1 VWHTQK
7 PVTVLR
13 GEYLVYCGDL
23 VGRHKTEVNTPALL
37 LNIGAV
43 ERNIQKMAH
52 FFSDKPC
59 ELRPHSKTH
68 KLPLIA
74 HKQIQAGAIG
84 ITCAK
89 LYEAK
94 VFLESGIKSVLIANQ
109 VVGARQI
116 DWLVNLSSLGELIVC
131 VDSVDNARQIS
142 EAAEHRHR
150 KIDYLLEIN
159 VGLNRCG
166 VEPKEKA
173 LEMIK
178 RINRFRHL
186 RFRGLMG
193 YEGGMF
199 IQSDEEKIK
208 KCQQSNQLLVETKE
222 IIDRAGFPVEIVSA
236 GGSNTYNLTGVF
248 PGITEIQVGS
258 YVTMDY
264 HNSCFGLDFEQAITV
279 LSSIISRPENSR
291 AIMDTGKKSLSTD
304 EGLPVCILP
313 GISISNLNEEHG
325 HLELENGTP
334 ELKVGDTIE
343 IIPSHGCTTIPY
355 FNHYFITRSDIVESI
370 VEIPTRKTML

>member
-1 VWHTQK
+1 M
-7 PVTVLR
+7 
-13 GEYLVYCGDL
+13 YYGDL
-23 VGRHKTEVNTPALL
+23 IGRHKTKVDTPALL

-43 ERNIQKMAH
+43 ERNIQKMAQ
-52 FFSDKPC
+52 FFADKPC
-59 ELRPHSKTH
+59 QLRPHAKTH

-74 HKQIQAGAIG
+74 HKQIEAGAIG

-116 DWLVNLSSLGELIVC
+116 DWLVNLSSLGELMVC
-131 VDSVDNARQIS
+131 IDSVDNARQIS
-142 EAAEHRHR
+142 KAAEQRHR

-173 LEMIK
+173 LAMLK
-178 RINRFRHL
+178 RINKFKYL

-199 IQSDEEKIK
+199 VQNDEEKIK
-208 KCQQSNQLLVETKE
+208 KCRQSNQLLVETRE
-222 IIDRAGFPVEIVSA
+222 IIDRAGFPVQIVSA

-258 YVTMDY
+258 YATMDY
-264 HNSCFGLDFEQAITV
+264 HNSCFGLEFEQAITV
-279 LSSIISRPENSR
+279 LASIISRPEKSR

-313 GISISNLNEEHG
+313 GIRISNLNEEHG
-325 HLELENGTP
+325 HLELENDAP
-334 ELKVGDTIE
+334 ELKVGDKIE

-355 FNHYFITRSDIVESI
+355 FNHYFLTRSDMVESI